1 MDLFTLQHW
10 TVPVPGT
17 GSRRRWPMCVQMNGR
32 GYPVNGRHHRARAG
46 GVAEAVIRDK
56 TGNVRHRQKMMIAS

>member
-1 MDLFTLQHW
+1 
-10 TVPVPGT
+10 
-17 GSRRRWPMCVQMNGR
+17 MCVQMNGR